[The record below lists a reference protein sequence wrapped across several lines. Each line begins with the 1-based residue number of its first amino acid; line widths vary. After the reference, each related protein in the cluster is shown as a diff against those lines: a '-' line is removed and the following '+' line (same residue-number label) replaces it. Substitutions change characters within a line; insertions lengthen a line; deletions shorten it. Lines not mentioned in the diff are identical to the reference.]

1 MWFSWVIQC
10 CGIELRRS
18 WLKVGWTWWLATS
31 RSPYFYG
38 HLETKVGMGVRVNYW
53 NCSKNDLN
61 VYTFVNDLPL
71 QMPSAVC
78 WTCRRSMQ
86 RRSTSWRRRGTC
98 WWCSTRSTRT
108 TSRRWG
114 RHSNSSLFLYILLT
128 SSHQESQNVKNNS
141 YYTLFLLEYFHA
153 KNSKISIFQNLYWK
167 LINRKILLNID
178 IVCIHENT
186 TWTFSY
192 RCYLTF

>member
-1 MWFSWVIQC
+1 MFKRLVWFYWVIQC

-18 WLKVGWTWWLATS
+18 WLKVGLTWWLATS

-38 HLETKVGMGVRVNYW
+38 HLDIKVEMGMRLSYW
-53 NCSKNDLN
+53 NCSKIDLN
-61 VYTFVNDLPL
+61 VYTFVNGLPL

-86 RRSTSWRRRGTC
+86 RRSMSWRRRETC

-114 RHSNSSLFLYILLT
+114 RHSNRSLFLLYILIT

-141 YYTLFLLEYFHA
+141 YYTLFLLE
-153 KNSKISIFQNLYWK
+153 
-167 LINRKILLNID
+167 
-178 IVCIHENT
+178 
-186 TWTFSY
+186 
-192 RCYLTF
+192 